1 MALEKEQATYAR
13 ELHRLLASTGKYVL
27 IHEDSVAGTFDT
39 YNDAL
44 RVGYDK
50 FGLAPFLV
58 RRIQAVEQVHSF
70 TRDIRP
76 CPI

>member
-1 MALEKEQATYAR
+1 MALEKEQATYDR
-13 ELHRLLASTGKYVL
+13 ELQNLLGSEGKYALV
-27 IHEDSVAGTFDT
+27 HGEEVVGVYDT

-44 RVGYDK
+44 QIGYDR
-50 FGLAPFLV
+50 FGLNPFLV
-58 RRIQAVEQVHSF
+58 KRIQAVEQVHSF

>member
-1 MALEKEQATYAR
+1 MALEKEQATYVR
-13 ELHRLLASTGKYVL
+13 ELQNLLGSEGKYVL
-27 IHEDSVAGTFDT
+27 IHGDRVIGVYDT

-44 RVGYDK
+44 QIGYDRC
-50 FGLAPFLV
+50 GLNPFLV
-58 RRIQAVEQVHSF
+58 KRIQAVEQVHSF

>member
-1 MALEKEQATYAR
+1 MALEKEQAAYVR
-13 ELHRLLASTGKYVL
+13 ELQNLLGSEGKYVL
-27 IHEDSVAGTFDT
+27 IQGDAVIGVYDT

-44 RVGYDK
+44 QIGYDRC
-50 FGLAPFLV
+50 GLEPFLV
-58 RRIQAVEQVHSF
+58 KQIQAVEQVHSF